1 MNAGD
6 KNDPNLVDIR
16 ISAAT
21 GDITITAARG
31 RVRVHG
37 KDIMLTADR
46 DVDINA
52 GRNINLHSSCGRIFL
67 DANTAQVKA
76 LRGNLVP
83 ETWGA
88 RICKNSFIPDS
99 TLAKI
104 FAPFAQSIISG
115 AAAGSFNG
123 VIGGALKGFGFSLKD
138 LGVTAQTG
146 GIESVEKTQQKT
158 SQQTPDPLQNPDN
171 LIEPPTPIPPVEGQ
185 VLSGNV
191 ESLNSDAAKSLGVTQ
206 GGNAQ
211 TGIQDTIGS
220 GSVGKGAAATV
231 SNQSNDELATL
242 EGTADPTHP
251 DIPPEK
257 LDETVSNATA
267 LRMEALKQDLLSAK
281 NTPNAVNTNQETS
294 EDVERKLLQGEEVI
308 AVDTVSEDFTLE

>member
-1 MNAGD
+1 M
-6 KNDPNLVDIR
+6 
-16 ISAAT
+16 
-21 GDITITAARG
+21 
-31 RVRVHG
+31 
-37 KDIMLTADR
+37 
-46 DVDINA
+46 
-52 GRNINLHSSCGRIFL
+52 
-67 DANTAQVKA
+67 
-76 LRGNLVP
+76 
-83 ETWGA
+83 
-88 RICKNSFIPDS
+88 
-99 TLAKI
+99 
-104 FAPFAQSIISG
+104 
-115 AAAGSFNG
+115 
-123 VIGGALKGFGFSLKD
+123 
-138 LGVTAQTG
+138 
-146 GIESVEKTQQKT
+146 
-158 SQQTPDPLQNPDN
+158 
-171 LIEPPTPIPPVEGQ
+171 
-185 VLSGNV
+185 SGNV
-191 ESLNSDAAKSLGVTQ
+191 EALNSDAAKSLGVTQ